1 MINANNIYQTLN
13 SSDARALIYQK
24 FLLSDK
30 IENKISLLFLLD
42 DLFKKDNLS
51 NLYSNFMSD
60 RLKEFDPSDI
70 PENYKEAVKNKIIT
84 DDRFIENK
92 IRYNDKILYKSKV
105 IKYFLGETD
114 KKSSKRF

>member
-1 MINANNIYQTLN
+1 
-13 SSDARALIYQK
+13 
-24 FLLSDK
+24 
-30 IENKISLLFLLD
+30 
-42 DLFKKDNLS
+42 
-51 NLYSNFMSD
+51 MSD

-114 KKSSKRF
+114 KKKAQKDFNKIYKKISKNRKYFFLLKISL